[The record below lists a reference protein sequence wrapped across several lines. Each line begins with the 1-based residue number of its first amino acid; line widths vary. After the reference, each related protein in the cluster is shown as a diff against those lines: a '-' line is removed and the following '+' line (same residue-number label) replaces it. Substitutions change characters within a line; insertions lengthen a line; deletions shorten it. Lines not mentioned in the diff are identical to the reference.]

1 MSLPWDLSM
10 LDGMPEG
17 VAMDPLR
24 VLIVDDHPVFL
35 AGLRV
40 LLEADPRTE
49 VVAEATTAAEAIE
62 RAAETQ
68 PDAIVM
74 DLHLPDMNGIEATRL
89 ITQTS
94 PHIGVLVLT
103 MYEDDDSVFA
113 AMRAGARGYLLK
125 GTGHTDIVH
134 AISAVGAGTAVFG
147 PSIAQRLID
156 YFGAQRSSAAAPPFP
171 ELTEREREI
180 LNLIAAGENNTTIAE
195 RLFLSGKTVRNHV
208 SNIFAKLQ
216 VADRAQAIV
225 RARKAGLGLD

>member
-1 MSLPWDLSM
+1 M
-10 LDGMPEG
+10 LEGMPEG

-49 VVAEATTAAEAIE
+49 VVGEATTAAEAIE
-62 RAAETQ
+62 RAADAQ

-125 GTGHTDIVH
+125 GAGHSDIVH
-134 AISAVGAGTAVFG
+134 AIAAVGAGTAVFG

-156 YFGAQRSSAAAPPFP
+156 YFGAQRSGAAAAPFP

-180 LNLIAAGENNTTIAE
+180 LNLIAAGANNTAIAE
-195 RLFLSGKTVRNHV
+195 RLFLSAKTVRNHV

-225 RARKAGLGLD
+225 RARNAGLGMD

>member
-1 MSLPWDLSM
+1 M
-10 LDGMPEG
+10 LEGMLEG
-17 VAMDPLR
+17 GVMDPLR

-49 VVAEATTAAEAIE
+49 VVAEATTAAEAIAQ
-62 RAAETQ
+62 AAETQ

-74 DLHLPDMNGIEATRL
+74 DLHLPDMNGIEATRH

-125 GTGHTDIVH
+125 GAGHTDIVH
-134 AISAVGAGTAVFG
+134 AITAVGGGTAVFG

-180 LNLIAAGENNTTIAE
+180 LNLIAAGENNTAIAE
-195 RLFLSGKTVRNHV
+195 RLFLSAKTVRNHV

>member
-1 MSLPWDLSM
+1 M
-10 LDGMPEG
+10 LEGMLEG
-17 VAMDPLR
+17 GVMDPLR

-49 VVAEATTAAEAIE
+49 VVAEATTAAEAIA

-134 AISAVGAGTAVFG
+134 AITAVGAGTAVFG
-147 PSIAQRLID
+147 PSIAKRLID
-156 YFGAQRSSAAAPPFP
+156 YFGAQRSGAAAPPFP

-180 LNLIAAGENNTTIAE
+180 LNLIAAGENNTAIAE
-195 RLFLSGKTVRNHV
+195 RLFLSAKTVRNHV

>member
-1 MSLPWDLSM
+1 VSVPSDLAIA
-10 LDGMPEG
+10 EG
-17 VAMDPLR
+17 TLVDPLR

-40 LLEADPRTE
+40 LLDADPRTE
-49 VVAEATTAAEAIE
+49 VVGEATNAAEAIAL
-62 RAAETQ
+62 AADLQ
-68 PDAIVM
+68 PDAVVM
-74 DLHLPDMNGIEATRL
+74 DLHLPDLNGIEATRT
-89 ITQTS
+89 ITRTS

-125 GTGHTDIVH
+125 GASHGDIVH
-134 AISAVGAGTAVFG
+134 AIAAVGAGTAVFG
-147 PSIAQRLID
+147 PSIAARLID
-156 YFGAQRSSAAAPPFP
+156 YFGAQRTAAAATPFP

-180 LNLIAAGENNTTIAE
+180 LNLIAAGANNAAIAE
-195 RLFLSGKTVRNHV
+195 RLFLSAKTVRNHV

-225 RARKAGLGLD
+225 RARRAGLGQE